1 MRASKVEQ
9 CKNPHA
15 TAGDTGDAGLIPGSG
30 RSPGVRNG
38 STLQYSCLEN
48 SMDRG
53 AWRTTVHEVTEWDTT
68 GQLSTQ
74 QEWGH
79 ARGPLIH
86 LWNLSRLTENLCLP
100 SYSCL
105 PWCLLSAFGFI
116 SCLPISF
123 QHVGFAGH
131 LCSVLPALILTPSI
145 SYYFRVYLL
154 IFHNDLI
161 PITMIT
167 APSLDLR
174 PVFPPLLS

>member
-1 MRASKVEQ
+1 MRASHVDQ
-9 CKNPHA
+9 HKNPHA

-53 AWRTTVHEVTEWDTT
+53 AWRTTVHEVAEWDTT

-86 LWNLSRLTENLCLP
+86 LWNLSRLTENLSVFPLIVASLGVSTPFLVLYPGYP
-100 SYSCL
+100 SPFSMLDLQAICVLSYQLWYWPHPFLTTSECIFWYFTMTSYLL
-105 PWCLLSAFGFI
+105 PW
-116 SCLPISF
+116 
-123 QHVGFAGH
+123 
-131 LCSVLPALILTPSI
+131 
-145 SYYFRVYLL
+145 
-154 IFHNDLI
+154 
-161 PITMIT
+161 
-167 APSLDLR
+167 
-174 PVFPPLLS
+174 